1 MRCFS
6 NCVVLVKNASSRN
19 PSQAFWIRIFGE
31 VSRIHICLSF
41 SYNLLHINHALMFAV
56 LINILMSP
64 PPPTSV
70 PPSNQISD
78 VGTQASVF
86 LNLQGDF
93 NIQTGLMTLGL
104 TSVPFK
110 LEGAHEPGNLL
121 KIQLWSYKVW
131 SKAVNSAFVIN
142 SHMMQMLLVNG
153 PQSE

>member
-1 MRCFS
+1 
-6 NCVVLVKNASSRN
+6 
-19 PSQAFWIRIFGE
+19 
-31 VSRIHICLSF
+31 
-41 SYNLLHINHALMFAV
+41 MFAV

-110 LEGAHEPGNLL
+110 LEGTHELGNL
-121 KIQLWSYKVW
+121 KIQ
-131 SKAVNSAFVIN
+131 F
-142 SHMMQMLLVNG
+142 
-153 PQSE
+153 